1 MKFNFYTLFVIV
13 FFGMITVYLG
23 LIIFANFNLNDL
35 FPPDGLL
42 DCRYWTEKGIWRNCV
57 EFD

>member
-1 MKFNFYTLFVIV
+1 MNYYVIFVIV
-13 FFGMITVYLG
+13 FFGIIITYLS
-23 LIIFANFNLNDL
+23 LIAFTDFSMSDL
-35 FPPDGLL
+35 FPPDGSL